1 MSNKHN
7 DSIWEGLF
15 NKHFQEQLKKFKD
28 VDQAELEAHVLADR
42 EIEEME

>member
-1 MSNKHN
+1 MSNKQN

-28 VDQAELEAHVLADR
+28 PDQAELEAHVLAEK